1 MKKVKTLLVALFLIM
16 ASAFIN
22 ACTCMDATIT
32 QVYETG
38 ISIRCTT
45 DTVEAT
51 KNEETGE
58 LNIKCY
64 KNDRFTIE
72 YTLTPPG
79 VTTTQVDW
87 EFEDNS
93 GILSAPTFTYS
104 KSATESITFTANNK
118 GSTVITFTTKAT
130 GKKAKAIVNVSEERG
145 KLPTLAAPTNFNYNP
160 TTGTVVWDHVTKVYL
175 NNQLTS
181 ATIVDGKAKGLVA
194 YKVTVSEYKYD
205 SHGVAYLDPETTRT
219 EEVVTNQYPGLEL
232 GKTYA
237 IQVAAVG
244 NDYDAKTGEA
254 NEQPFMFHQITPIT
268 DLKNHNGTITFT
280 APKFSAK
287 SNLYCDGVS
296 TPYSPSVMYPANTT
310 INNMGGNTHTVS
322 YSVFGE
328 RATYELKVIAY
339 PRDYMEAKGYAEIS
353 NIRYYPSVESSSLAI
368 KRFSAPEISLENV
381 ITDNVTVGGVVFNS
395 VNTSSRLKLLGKD
408 GEGINTTHKA
418 KYQYFVLSRGIN
430 GADIDNYV
438 NKIAF
443 DYTGN
448 YQVGSTGVTVHITAD
463 PAVDLVGGTTNTVFV
478 RLVGDA
484 ATTVCSEWQY
494 FAYQQLGKVYNP
506 SRDDITGTTENGIDG
521 LDIPNW
527 SIMNNVISITADGV
541 GSTEFYFANTTA
553 GAPSK
558 MVTVDN
564 TSYNITD
571 AGLAPGNYKI
581 YARLVGQFTSG
592 AKTLTGAISHNPIA
606 YFQVL
611 SAPTD
616 TSITSDGTVKF
627 KTVYQTP
634 GDAATEIDRY
644 TLVFTKGNTQTVTLA
659 EGADLNESVDG
670 QFIVPISASDA
681 QGYRTFNIYD
691 VARVILSKVENRAP
705 LDITNLILNSY
716 IESEGSFTYSLIAN
730 DNGTGS
736 NVISSPATT
745 PVNFTRVKTIGD
757 ISLSGSNSL
766 KFATV
771 SSKYV
776 VIIETAGGDIYSEET
791 AGDIVGEN
799 VVINLASLNA
809 RGGSSKILDYVGQE
823 GQVSFRVYAIGGQGS
838 TSIVGRLNSIETSI
852 TFECSAI
859 PTGISMDP
867 NGTLSWL
874 STTGREDDGQIQDI
888 DASYQI
894 SFYVDGELKSA
905 DTKYTERSTGTAHED
920 GEHYIYSLDV
930 ADILAKYEGKVVGM
944 RVLEIVSAKF
954 AGRASD
960 SFYTVKLNT
969 VGLNRTITARREAQI
984 TWNAVNYAT
993 GYTLICTQPI
1003 FSGEVD
1009 TIDFASGS
1017 ELSYQIPTDLNLGQ
1031 YMFTVVAYGANSP
1044 TAGTEQNNPFIITSS
1059 NMPTGEE
1066 TVVNPSATITVADG
1080 KLQTRAVGTTAVW
1093 KDIPGA
1099 TYVVSYKLKSATE
1112 FIPVAAE
1119 DIISLDNTLE
1129 KAIEFADKAA
1139 GEYDIQILPE
1149 VQFVE
1154 TGVILK
1160 DAGSISNL
1168 TKLTAVSNAAITT
1181 NQGQLEFTY
1190 ETDKEVSIQL
1200 YTITGTGEGATAA
1213 LISTSSYTETIS
1225 EGKYII
1231 DLFGIPSGARNIA
1244 IKVVSTGCLD
1254 SDLSTVYVANK
1265 ITAVTGFAKVGEYL
1279 VWAPVEVE
1287 GTSVYATN
1295 YEIVLD
1301 GNNKQTLKVTKD
1313 GTDYICYILVDDG
1326 GTLTGADTPADATV
1340 FDYDTTN
1347 NVFKFK
1353 PEAILDAGQYTYK
1366 IKATITT
1373 IGYLNSNTAST
1384 TVTKLHNEVTVAVGD
1399 TGVFEYSAYSAIE
1412 NNEPTTV
1419 VIKIARLK
1427 AVVVEGEEVTE
1438 GNETYEPD
1446 TTYPI
1451 YTATIPFSEYNSVTT
1466 DKGKYTIDIATLGL
1480 EGYDAD
1486 ALYGTTIQFIGNGG
1500 SIMDSEVTTMLTA
1513 DKLKTTDSI
1522 QTSKGAL
1529 TWSSVT
1535 SAEKYSVEYMNSLG
1549 QVVATFDYTVAEG
1562 EDVYVPSVITNDQG
1576 GVSNLVVLEIEEE
1589 EEDEQLGEGTMS
1601 LVPATTFTFVCDEIY
1616 TIRVMA
1622 KAAGLL
1628 NSKWSNTFSFKKLKP
1643 ITNVYISRTDT
1654 IVREDGTIVKIGS
1667 PALFWENQNTE
1678 VVDLQ
1683 VNYFGE
1689 NGIDVFESVDPFQ
1702 SSAKQY
1708 FELSS
1713 NFPTGTYDLRIQAL
1727 GNSSAVFGLLNADMS
1742 EKADNAVVNYIASNT
1757 TPTVAEGKLKWS
1769 GIPSAYAYKIK
1780 FSNKS
1785 AQSFEVFR
1793 TGTELDLN
1801 ASGLSD
1807 TLVTELGNGYWDIS
1821 VTAVTDPELGIVSE
1835 HTTTEHTNTA
1845 AVYRPGKVG
1854 NYKVKNGMLSWTISY
1869 AEVGDYMARA
1879 TLPEGVTFDI
1889 SDFVTYVTDM
1899 AIKGESALGET
1910 YGSVPLEHFYK
1921 VNLNINGINTIDTPT
1936 EFSVLDAS
1944 GNVVTD
1950 YKNGSMVEFMYDV
1963 SIQSDFN
1970 IDTDEVETTVTNS
1983 AGITYDAGYYE
1994 IAVNPVGDSSMVLDG
2009 ARTGKISAYKLSTPK
2024 SWYDTVTIQVPQVDE
2039 FGEPVVD
2046 GEGNQMYDEVTSKN
2060 DIAKGKAL
2068 WELSVINTTDGAGNY
2083 SRSYHKDYTLRA
2095 ITKNSETRV
2104 AAKVQ
2109 VGNLDN
2115 ILDGNGDIIDG
2126 GERDPNIYD
2135 FYKYSKDI
2143 KEMFY
2148 DDEDNRIALD
2158 TVYRLFILAN
2168 GTVDSTAP
2176 GHTGTNYLNSNTYMF
2191 SDTMTILTTDNP
2203 KVNTSQITWQYGEN
2217 STSTKLRIYGPLNI
2231 EDGVLNEDETDAQGN
2246 PITRDAWKSQT
2257 YTKEELALCR
2267 YVDGV
2272 DEDIAFA
2279 GISAARKA
2287 ELIKRIKDVND
2298 GGEGRLLEYK
2308 QRIKVIDLASQ
2319 DGARATQYTLT
2330 DNPGFGTGGYA
2341 IYKQEIGDGRG
2352 VVDSPESEVTYA
2364 YKLGTTS
2371 ATRQIKQEVEFANGT
2386 SIRANVDYWLGQND
2400 RAGMFVWK
2408 PVPFANAYKL
2418 TLRATNV
2425 AGEGEDSTNIETV
2438 LDEILVYNQTYYE
2451 PESDPEY
2458 NKEGYKYSLDIVA
2471 VVVNVTG
2478 SHDAP
2483 EYNIAPGYFNSNNV
2497 STATDTQFYNPT
2509 DATEVKTMIT
2519 GRYFR
2524 LAIPTKIVVNDR
2536 GQISWN
2542 ELTQYDGTV
2551 NNYAISYQGSNKD
2564 DMDATDSNYP
2574 QIDIL
2579 NSLLGTI
2586 SMKIKAIAVAD
2597 SGYINSSFSTST
2609 SVTKIAAPVPRVT
2622 GGVFEWGA
2630 AGDVLA
2636 GQSVTAS
2643 VLTIDGVEKSLAD
2656 NSVLSYP
2663 YFTEVNS
2670 ANQASYDSASDES
2683 KYPAADHTITVMY
2696 RGTQGSSDDFANA
2709 GKQFYL
2715 ASELKTYYVTKLPA
2729 PVLKNVIN
2737 STASEENRIYWNWN
2751 ENAKAYKL
2759 KFFVGGTVHTYTIVK
2774 EANGTATIEINNPNV
2789 QDVVI
2794 VYNQTW
2800 ATNEYFETDG
2810 TEIRFKLNALLKN
2823 ISVTDTNEGLQV
2835 FAFAQAIGHLKT
2847 STYDESGSWVTESM
2861 RDPSDPSK
2869 TIELGSVETYRA
2881 LLSSSYSDRLVISIP
2896 SSPNNGLYDEKTGT
2910 LSWGMTNVEDVETGY
2925 NIILTAEYKVPNV
2938 KPEDFENWYKSANKV
2953 GQVLSAAANFA
2964 AAGDNTEFDAD
2975 YLYYDEIK
2983 DRVLVYYQAAAG
2995 ADYILYVKDTILVS
3009 SYKVGTKTM
3018 TPTSYKL
3025 TSVASEYKFT
3035 ITATAYDSTETT
3047 SNSYKSATYEYNV
3060 NGAFALFFSGN
3071 GSPYIPYNVH
3081 NETELN
3087 NVRKYTDSHYKLVS
3101 DIYVQEKW
3109 TIIEN
3114 FTGTITG
3121 RDTANNKNF
3130 AIHGLEASAYA
3141 DGRATYLSFI
3151 LNNRG
3156 TISNVDYQLNY
3167 TATSTALEYQVAGI
3181 AINNYGTLDNVNV
3194 VTYYTDAAGTGNAQ
3208 TSNITITPSST
3219 TTGVFVG
3226 GLVVD
3231 NRGIIKNSYVS
3242 ANITAL
3248 ENGSSAKS
3256 SIVGGIARKMS
3267 GEGAQITNCYL
3278 KGEFNTESVRIS
3290 GAIKS
3295 NYIGGIVGT
3304 IEESSTVSNSYLDET
3319 VQITVT
3325 DRSFSTST
3333 YRGGLVGGIVA
3344 EVIASNV
3351 TIDKCYNVALIV
3363 VDSGSS
3369 GQKAISIGGILGQC
3383 TITSATNVVV
3393 SNSYVVARYSYAATS
3408 GSTGVYAYGIMF
3420 SEQAKARD
3428 CYYYVDT
3435 TVTRPVTVSS
3445 GTVNNGERVY
3455 SIEELKTEMGALGYI
3470 TTTKYPSLG

>member
-1 MKKVKTLLVALFLIM
+1 MKKVKTLLAALILIM
-16 ASAFIN
+16 ASALIN
-22 ACTCMDATIT
+22 ACTCMDTTIT

-45 DTVEAT
+45 DSVEAT

-58 LNIKCY
+58 LEIRCY

-87 EFEDNS
+87 EFDDNS
-93 GILSAPTFTYS
+93 GILTAPTFSYS
-104 KSATESITFTANNK
+104 KSATESITFTASNK

-130 GKKAKAIVNVSEERG
+130 GKKAKAKVNVSEERG
-145 KLPTLAAPTNFNYNP
+145 KLPTLAAPANFNYNP

-219 EEVVTNQYPGLEL
+219 EEVVTNQYPGLEV

-244 NDYDAKTGEA
+244 NDYDAKTGSV
-254 NEQPFMFHQITPIT
+254 NETPFMFHQITPVT
-268 DLKNHNGTITFT
+268 DLENNNGTISFT

-287 SNLYCDGVS
+287 SNLYCDGVN
-296 TPYSPSVMYPANTT
+296 TPYSPSVMYPAGTT
-310 INNMGGNTHTVS
+310 INNMGGNTHFVS

-328 RATYELKVIAY
+328 RASYDLKVTAY
-339 PRDYMEAKGYAEIS
+339 PRDYNESRGYAEIS
-353 NIRYYPSVESSSLAI
+353 NIRYYPSQESNSLTI
-368 KRFSAPEISLENV
+368 KRFSKPEISLENV
-381 ITDNVTVGGVVFNS
+381 ISDNVTIGGVTFNA

-408 GEGINTTHKA
+408 GEGITTVHKA
-418 KYQYFVLSRGIN
+418 KYQYFVLPREIN

-443 DYTGN
+443 DYSGN
-448 YQVGSTGVTVHITAD
+448 YQIGSTGVTVNITAD
-463 PAVDLVGGTTNTVFV
+463 PAVELVGGITNTVFV

-484 ATTVCSEWQY
+484 ATTVCSEWEY
-494 FAYQQLGKVYNP
+494 FAYQKLGKVYNP
-506 SRDDITGTTENGIDG
+506 SRDDITGTTETGIDG

-527 SIMNNVISITADGV
+527 SILNNVINITAEGV

-553 GAPSK
+553 GGPSK
-558 MVTVDN
+558 MVTVEN

-581 YARLVGQFTSG
+581 YARLVGQFTSS
-592 AKTLTGAISHNPIA
+592 AKTLTGAMSSNPIA

-634 GDAATEIDRY
+634 GDEATEIDRY

-670 QFIVPISASDA
+670 QFIVPISPSDA
-681 QGYRTFNIYD
+681 QGYRTFNIFD

-705 LDITNLILNSY
+705 LDITTMIINSY
-716 IESEGSFTYSLIAN
+716 LESEGSFSYSIIAN

-736 NVISSPATT
+736 NIISSPATS
-745 PVNFTRVKTIGD
+745 PVNFTRVATIGD
-757 ISLSGSNSL
+757 ITLSGSNSL

-771 SSKYV
+771 SNKYV
-776 VIIETAGGDIYSEET
+776 VILESSSGDIYSEET
-791 AGDIVGEN
+791 SGDIVGSN

-809 RGGSSKILDYVGQE
+809 SNAAGKILDYVDQE
-823 GQVSFRVYAIGGQGS
+823 GQVSFRVYAIGGMG
-838 TSIVGRLNSIETSI
+838 TASIVGRLNSIETSI

-859 PTGISMDP
+859 PTSLSMDP
-867 NGTLSWL
+867 NGVLSWL
-874 STTGREDDGQIQDI
+874 STTGREDDGEIQDI

-894 SFYVDGELKSA
+894 TFYVNGELKSA

-920 GEHYIYSLDV
+920 GHNYIYSLDV
-930 ADILAKYEGKVVGM
+930 SDILAKYEGQVVGM

-954 AGRASD
+954 AGRASEM
-960 SFYTVKLNT
+960 FYTIKLNT
-969 VGLNRTITARREAQI
+969 VGLNRTLSLGREGQI
-984 TWNAVNYAT
+984 TWDAVDYAT

-1009 TIDFASGS
+1009 TVDFAAGS
-1017 ELSYQIPTDLNLGQ
+1017 ELAYQIPTDLNLGQ
-1031 YMFTVVAYGANSP
+1031 YMFTVVAYGENSP
-1044 TAGTEQNNPFIITSS
+1044 TAGTTQNNPFIITSS

-1066 TVVNPSATITVADG
+1066 TMINPTVAITVADG
-1080 KLQTRAVGTTAVW
+1080 KLPTRAVGTTAVW

-1099 TYVVSYKLKSATE
+1099 TYKVSYKLKEATE
-1112 FIPVAAE
+1112 FTVVDAA
-1119 DIISLDNTLE
+1119 DIISLDNSGE
-1129 KAIEFADKAA
+1129 KAIDFADKAA
-1139 GEYDIQILPE
+1139 GDYDIQIIPE
-1149 VQFVE
+1149 VLYVE

-1160 DAGSISNL
+1160 DAGHISNL
-1168 TKLTAVSNAAITT
+1168 TKLAAVVSANVTT
-1181 NQGQLEFTY
+1181 NQGQLEFSY
-1190 ETDKEVSIQL
+1190 DTDKEVTIQL
-1200 YTITGTGEGATAA
+1200 YTITGTGDDATAA

-1225 EGKYII
+1225 EGKYLI

-1244 IKVVSTGCLD
+1244 IKVISTGCLD
-1254 SDLSTVYVANK
+1254 SDLSVAYTANK
-1265 ITAVTGFAKVGEYL
+1265 ITAVTNFAKVGEYL
-1279 VWAPVEVE
+1279 VWAPVEVD
-1287 GTSVYATN
+1287 GTAVYATN

-1301 GNNKQTLKVTKD
+1301 GNSKQTLKVTKD
-1313 GTDYICYILVDDG
+1313 GTDYICYVLVDDG
-1326 GTLTGADTPADATV
+1326 GALTGGDTPADPTI

-1347 NVFKFK
+1347 GVFKFK
-1353 PEAILDAGQYTYK
+1353 PESILDAGQYTYK

-1384 TVTKLHNEVTVAVGD
+1384 TVTKLHNEVTVVVGE
-1399 TGVFEYSAYSAIE
+1399 TGLFEYGVYNAIE

-1427 AVVVEGEEVTE
+1427 LVVVEGEEVTE
-1438 GNETYEPD
+1438 GNESYEPD

-1451 YTATIPFSEYNSVTT
+1451 YTAEIPFSEYASVVAE
-1466 DKGKYTIDIATLGL
+1466 KGSYTIDIATLGL
-1480 EGYDAD
+1480 TGYDAA

-1500 SIMDSEVTTMLTA
+1500 SVMDSEITTMLTA
-1513 DKLKTTDSI
+1513 DKLATTTDIS
-1522 QTSKGAL
+1522 TNKGAL
-1529 TWSSVT
+1529 TWTSVT
-1535 SAEKYSVEYMNSLG
+1535 SAEKYSVEFVNSKG
-1549 QVVATFDYTVAEG
+1549 QVAATFDYTVAEG
-1562 EDVYVPSVITNDQG
+1562 EDVSIPSVITNNQG
-1576 GVSNLVVLEIEEE
+1576 GISNLVVLEVEDEEIEEE
-1589 EEDEQLGEGTMS
+1589 LEGATA
-1601 LVPATTFTFVCDEIY
+1601 LVPATTFTFVCDEVY

-1628 NSKWSNTFSFKKLKP
+1628 NSKWSGTFSFKKLKP

-1678 VVDLQ
+1678 IINLQ

-1689 NGIDVFESVDPFQ
+1689 NGIDIFDTVEPFQ

-1727 GNSSAVFGLLNADMS
+1727 GNTSGTFGLLTSDMS
-1742 EKADNAVVNYIASNT
+1742 AKADNAVVNYIASNT
-1757 TPTVAEGKLKWS
+1757 TPVVAEGKLKWS
-1769 GIPSAYAYKIK
+1769 SIPSAYAYKVK
-1780 FSNKS
+1780 FSNTAATS
-1785 AQSFEVFR
+1785 YEVFV
-1793 TGTELDLN
+1793 TGSELDLN
-1801 ASGLSD
+1801 ATSLSE
-1807 TLVTELGNGYWDIS
+1807 TLVDRLGNGYWNIS
-1821 VTAVTDPELGIVSE
+1821 VMAVTDPEIGIVSE
-1835 HTTTEHTNTA
+1835 YIDTEHNNKA
-1845 AVYRPGKVG
+1845 AVYRPGKLG
-1854 NYKVKNGMLSWTISY
+1854 NYKIKNGMLSWTITY
-1869 AEVGDYMARA
+1869 DEIGTYMEKV
-1879 TLPEGVTFDI
+1879 TLPEGVTLDA
-1889 SDFVTYVTDM
+1889 SDLVTYITDM
-1899 AIKGESALGET
+1899 AIKGESALSEA
-1910 YGSVPLEHFYK
+1910 YGSVSMEHFYK
-1921 VNLNINGINTIDTPT
+1921 VNLNINGINTIDSPT
-1936 EFSVLDAS
+1936 EFSVLNSAGS
-1944 GNVVTD
+1944 PVVD
-1950 YKNGSMVEFMYDV
+1950 YKTGAMIEFMYDV
-1963 SIQSDFN
+1963 SIQTEFNADSDE
-1970 IDTDEVETTVTNS
+1970 IETTVTNS

-1994 IAVNPVGDSSMVLDG
+1994 IAVNPVGDSTIVLDG
-2009 ARTGKISAYKLSTPK
+2009 AKTGKISAYKLTTPK

-2039 FGEPVVD
+2039 FGEPIVD
-2046 GEGNQMYDEVTSKN
+2046 GEGNQLYDEVTSRN

-2068 WELSVINTTDGAGNY
+2068 WELSVINTNDDGNY
-2083 SRSYHKDYTLRA
+2083 SLTYHKDYTLRA

-2104 AAKVQ
+2104 VSKVQ
-2109 VGNLDN
+2109 VGNLEN
-2115 ILDGNGDIIDG
+2115 VLDEETGEVVEG

-2135 FYKYSKDI
+2135 DYKYSKDI

-2148 DDEDNRIALD
+2148 DDEDNRVALD
-2158 TVYRLFILAN
+2158 TVYRIFILAN
-2168 GTVDSTAP
+2168 GTVDSTAA

-2203 KVNTSQITWQYGEN
+2203 KVATSHITWNYSEN
-2217 STSTKLRIYGPLNI
+2217 STSTKLKIYGPLNVV
-2231 EDGVLNEDETDAQGN
+2231 DGELVETENDPVTGN
-2246 PITRDAWKSQT
+2246 PLPRDNWKSQT
-2257 YTKEELALCR
+2257 YTKEELAKLR
-2267 YVDGV
+2267 YLDGV
-2272 DEDIAFA
+2272 DADIAFA
-2279 GISAARKA
+2279 EIEPARKA
-2287 ELIKRIKDVND
+2287 ELISEVQSNI
-2298 GGEGRLLEYK
+2298 LAYK
-2308 QRIKVIDLASQ
+2308 QKIKTIDLASQ

-2341 IYKQEIGDGRG
+2341 IYKQEMGDGRG
-2352 VVDSPESEVTYA
+2352 VVDSPESAVTYA

-2371 ATRQIKQEVEFANGT
+2371 ATRQVKQNVEFANGT
-2386 SIRANVDYWLGQND
+2386 SINADVDYWLGQND

-2438 LDEILVYNQTYYE
+2438 LDEILVYNQNYYE

-2471 VVVNVTG
+2471 VVVNNVG
-2478 SHDAP
+2478 SHDVP
-2483 EYNIAPGYFNSNNV
+2483 EYEIAPGYFNSNNV
-2497 STATDTQFYNPT
+2497 STATDTKFYNPT
-2509 DATEVKTMIT
+2509 DATEVKSIIT

-2564 DMDATDSNYP
+2564 DMDATDTNYP

-2622 GGVFEWGA
+2622 EGVFEWGA

-2643 VLTIDGVEKSLAD
+2643 VLTIDGVEKSLKD

-2663 YFTEVNS
+2663 YFTEVTN
-2670 ANQASYDSASDES
+2670 ANQATYGAAQDETLF
-2683 KYPAADHTITVMY
+2683 PATDHTITIMY
-2696 RGTQGSSDDFANA
+2696 KGTQGSSDDFANA

-2715 ASELKTYYVTKLPA
+2715 ASELKTYYVSKLPA
-2729 PVLKNVIN
+2729 PTVKNVIN
-2737 STASEENRIYWNWN
+2737 STASEENRIYWTWN
-2751 ENAKAYKL
+2751 DNAKAYKL
-2759 KFFVGGTVHTYTIVK
+2759 KFFVGGTIHTYTIVK
-2774 EANGTATIEINNPNV
+2774 EGDGTATIEIVNPNV
-2789 QDVVI
+2789 QDVI
-2794 VYNQTW
+2794 TVYSQPW
-2800 ATNEYFETDG
+2800 ASNEYFETTG
-2810 TEIRFKLNALLKN
+2810 SEIRFKLNALLRN
-2823 ISVTDTNEGLQV
+2823 INATDINEGLQV

-2847 STYDESGSWVTESM
+2847 STYDESGAWITESIV
-2861 RDPSDPSK
+2861 DPQDPSK
-2869 TIELGSVETYRA
+2869 RIELGSVETYRA
-2881 LLSSSYSDRLVISIP
+2881 LLNSSYSDRLVISIP
-2896 SSPNNGLYDEKTGT
+2896 SSPTNGHYDEQTGT

-2925 NIILTAEYKVPNV
+2925 NIILTAEYTVPNV
-2938 KPEDFENWYKSANKV
+2938 KPEDFENWSKSANKI
-2953 GQVLSAAANFA
+2953 GQVMNATANFA
-2964 AAGDNTEFDAD
+2964 VAGDNDEFDED

-2983 DRVLVYYQAAAG
+2983 DRVLVYYQATIG
-2995 ADYILYVKDTILVS
+2995 ADYILYIKDTILVT
-3009 SYKVGTKTM
+3009 SYKVGTQVY

-3025 TSVASEYKFT
+3025 KSVASGYKFT
-3035 ITATAYDSTETT
+3035 ITATAYESTETA
-3047 SNSYKSATYEYNV
+3047 SNSYKSSTYEYNV

-3071 GSPYIPYNVH
+3071 GSPYIPYTVH

-3087 NVRKYTDSHYKLVS
+3087 NIRKYTDSHYKLVS
-3101 DIYVQEKW
+3101 DVYVQSEW
-3109 TIIEN
+3109 AIIEN

-3121 RDTANNKNF
+3121 RDTANGKNF
-3130 AIHGLEASAYA
+3130 IIHGLEASAYA

-3156 TISNVDYQLNY
+3156 SISNVDYQLNY
-3167 TATSTALEYQVAGI
+3167 TATSSAQEYQVAGV

-3219 TTGVFVG
+3219 YNGVFVG

-3231 NRGIIKNSYVS
+3231 NRGTIRNSYVS

-3248 ENGSSAKS
+3248 ENGTSAKS

-3267 GEGAQITNCYL
+3267 GENAVIENCYL
-3278 KGEFNTESVRIS
+3278 KGEFNAESLRIS

-3295 NYIGGIVGT
+3295 NIIGGIVAT
-3304 IEESSTVSNSYLDET
+3304 IEEESSVTRCYLDES

-3325 DRSFSTST
+3325 DKSYTSNI

-3351 TIDKCYNVALIV
+3351 TIDMCYNTASIIV
-3363 VDSGSS
+3363 DYASNGGKS
-3369 GQKAISIGGILGQC
+3369 ISIGGILGQC

-3393 SNSYVVARYSYAATS
+3393 SKCYVVARYSYTATS
-3408 GSTGVYAYGIMF
+3408 GASAVYAYGVMF
-3420 SEQAKARD
+3420 SEQAVARD
-3428 CYYYVDT
+3428 CYYLVDT
-3435 TVTRPVTVSS
+3435 TVTRPVTVTNS
-3445 GTVNNGERVY
+3445 TTNNGEKVY
-3455 SIEELKTEMGALGYI
+3455 NIDELKAEMGALGYI
-3470 TTTKYPSLG
+3470 TTTTYPSLG